1 MKCIRP
7 SSFRLLPYIFFQ
19 ASTTFLKSSALLA
32 TNGITANKACRL
44 GKPIPVVDTI
54 RRKMSITVH
63 TEDAMIGNT
72 TSDSVVSTT
81 RNALSTAQYTGAS
94 LVLCPKCHGEGKL
107 SKAPSKKSRLREQRR
122 IYKQEQEQ
130 QKEQENVQHDNHKRI
145 KRSRSAI
152 SPSGTTPVGT
162 LEAEMKNNNNKVNN
176 HEPKRLIL
184 PRRWDP
190 CSKCDQ
196 TGLLNPVNI
205 KSTRESSSSDV
216 AATPH
221 RPFVAIVGGGIGGI
235 ALAVALKHRNIP
247 FTVYEKDS
255 RFDQRRQGYGLT
267 LQQARRALQ
276 ALGIFE
282 TNDDD
287 DDDRSGSSQSAKFLH
302 EHAVTST
309 KHVVHTPDGKQVGEW
324 GLRRWVG
331 DTNGAKNNGSNSGE
345 NCSYTHEN
353 DSIRGASGS
362 DGQIGNTKTTDTD
375 TKSLKDSSGK
385 VLSEASTKMKPRST
399 KAKNKKRRQNL
410 HVPRQTL
417 RYALL
422 EALKEASDT
431 GSKEVSEVDYK
442 DDKASAKATNTTN
455 SSGNDH
461 AHINISWGH
470 KLVGMRP
477 IPNDSSHTNDVQL
490 SFEVADEHGDDKRIV
505 TSQANLVVGCDGIR
519 SSVREQFLG
528 PNIGSNGNEFN
539 EMEDIKRPD
548 PSTTA
553 LRYLNCVVIL
563 GICPLGDLFPQDAEC
578 ENREEQVQQQQK
590 KQTELSPLL
599 DGETVFQ
606 TADGTTR
613 IYLMPYSKKNNE
625 YMWQLSFPVPEE
637 DIAIALSR
645 RGPKALKEEA
655 LKRCQSWHV
664 PIPEILNATPIEL
677 VSGYPVY
684 DRDIL
689 TPDTLSAS
697 RRDISTTNNNS
708 FSPTDSSDLFGSLPI
723 TLLGDAAH
731 PMSPFKGQ
739 GANQALL
746 DALSLARALY
756 RIHCRE
762 GQSLG
767 DAVEYF
773 ETEMLDRSAEK
784 VRASS
789 AAARFLHTDVAI
801 QEGDVTRG
809 AAFNSIHDSEV

>member
-7 SSFRLLPYIFFQ
+7 SSFRLLPYLIFQ

-32 TNGITANKACRL
+32 TNGIIANKACHL
-44 GKPIPVVDTI
+44 CKHIPPGDTT
-54 RRKMSITVH
+54 RRNMSISAH
-63 TEDAMIGNT
+63 TEDAMIGNAISDSILST
-72 TSDSVVSTT
+72 TS
-81 RNALSTAQYTGAS
+81 NLLSSSQSTGAS
-94 LVLCPKCHGEGKL
+94 IALCPKCRGEGKL
-107 SKAPSKKSRLREQRR
+107 SKAPSKKSRLRQQRR
-122 IYKQEQEQ
+122 IYKQDQEQHNEQE
-130 QKEQENVQHDNHKRI
+130 KIQHDNHKRI
-145 KRSRSAI
+145 KRSPSTT
-152 SPSGTTPVGT
+152 SSSGTTPVGT
-162 LEAEMKNNNNKVNN
+162 STTANNP
-176 HEPKRLIL
+176 EPKMPIL

-190 CSKCDQ
+190 CPKCDQ
-196 TGLLNPVNI
+196 TGLLIPVNI
-205 KSTRESSSSDV
+205 SSSESSSSAV
-216 AATPH
+216 TVTHH

-235 ALAVALKHRNIP
+235 ALAVALKHRGIP
-247 FTVYEKDS
+247 FMVYEKDS

-282 TNDDD
+282 NNDDD
-287 DDDRSGSSQSAKFLH
+287 DRNGSSKSAKFLH

-331 DTNGAKNNGSNSGE
+331 DANGAKNSGNNSGE
-345 NCSYTHEN
+345 NCSN
-353 DSIRGASGS
+353 S
-362 DGQIGNTKTTDTD
+362 DRQIDNTKMTDID
-375 TKSLKDSSGK
+375 TKSSKDSSKK
-385 VLSEASTKMKPRST
+385 VIAATSTRTKLRST
-399 KAKNKKRRQNL
+399 CTKNKKRRQNL

-422 EALKEASDT
+422 EALKEASGTDSEEAVAI
-431 GSKEVSEVDYK
+431 SKISEVDT
-442 DDKASAKATNTTN
+442 DDKGSTKATNTKKM
-455 SSGNDH
+455 SGNDH
-461 AHINISWGH
+461 ANINISWGH
-470 KLVGMRP
+470 KLVGMQQVT
-477 IPNDSSHTNDVQL
+477 NGSSTNDVQL
-490 SFEVADEHGDDKRIV
+490 SFEVVDEHGNDKRIV

-519 SSVREQFLG
+519 SSVREQLLR
-528 PNIGSNGNEFN
+528 PNIGSNDEFN
-539 EMEDIKRPD
+539 KMEDSKRPD
-548 PSTTA
+548 ASTTA

-563 GICPLGDLFPQDAEC
+563 GICPLGDLFPQEAEC
-578 ENREEQVQQQQK
+578 QSREQLVQQQKK

-637 DIAIALSR
+637 ETAIALSR

-664 PIPEILNATPIEL
+664 PIPDILNATPIEL

-689 TPDTLSAS
+689 TSDTLSAS
-697 RRDISTTNNNS
+697 RRDTSTTIDAFGDGNQQYVANNYIS
-708 FSPTDSSDLFGSLPI
+708 SPTHSFDAFGSLPI

-767 DAVEYF
+767 EAVEHF
-773 ETEMLDRSAEK
+773 ENEMLDRSSEK

-809 AAFNSIHDSEV
+809 AAFNSINESEV